1 MQSFKS
7 RFGIPPKRLFY
18 ACKLFD
24 AAYIAEVVIN
34 DVYKRAYREV
44 IGRLIRYLNL

>member
-34 DVYKRAYREV
+34 ESIREL
-44 IGRLIRYLNL
+44 IGRL